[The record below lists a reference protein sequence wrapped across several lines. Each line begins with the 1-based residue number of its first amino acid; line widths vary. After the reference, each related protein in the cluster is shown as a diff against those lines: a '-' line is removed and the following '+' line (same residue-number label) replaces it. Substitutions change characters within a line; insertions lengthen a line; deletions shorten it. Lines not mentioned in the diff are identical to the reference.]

1 MRTVV
6 LLLPLA
12 ACGGESAIAG
22 WQGSDPHV
30 SPRGSFDGVPI
41 DVQMADSATC
51 KREYLVPDATDPATW
66 GDGTMPELE
75 VTIRIV
81 DGDVEKQYEL
91 GFTAADFATM
101 AIPARLDVAP
111 PVEGAAPAEG
121 AAAFELDWS
130 WEDPAEGFVSFED
143 SAVSG
148 TVEIAVLSGEPGEGV
163 TLADD
168 TGALGVWFDAT
179 WATGSMS
186 GSLTVPCGPNE
197 VE

>member
-1 MRTVV
+1 VTD
-6 LLLPLA
+6 
-12 ACGGESAIAG
+12 GAI
-22 WQGSDPHV
+22 
-30 SPRGSFDGVPI
+30 
-41 DVQMADSATC
+41 C
-51 KREYLVPDATDPATW
+51 KREYSVPDATDTSTW

-81 DGDVEKQYEL
+81 DGDIEKQYEL
-91 GFTAADFATM
+91 GFSAADFATM

-111 PVEGAAPAEG
+111 AVDGAAPADG
-121 AAAFELDWS
+121 DAFFELDWS
-130 WEDPAEGFVSFED
+130 GAAPSEGFVSFEE

-148 TVEIAVLSGEPGEGV
+148 TLEIAVLSGEPGEGV

-179 WATGSMS
+179 WDTGSMS
-186 GSLTVPCGPNE
+186 GSLTVPCGPPE